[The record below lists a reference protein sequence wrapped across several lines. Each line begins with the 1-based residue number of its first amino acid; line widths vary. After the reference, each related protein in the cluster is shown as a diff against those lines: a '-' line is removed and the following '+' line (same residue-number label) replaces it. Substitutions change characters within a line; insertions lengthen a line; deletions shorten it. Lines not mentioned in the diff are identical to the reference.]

1 MCRGYWWDRVR
12 KMLANHVAII
22 FVVVYVVEVALIIL
36 GNAFTIFVFSTLTRT
51 SHIKRTCYLL
61 INLAVADVFV
71 GITEPIILGTS
82 KFHKMTATTSNLKPL
97 KARREPDLPGAMQL
111 FALSVSVFFLALI
124 SLERAFAVLKPLR
137 HRVAS
142 TRIYIYSIVVVWA
155 VGIFIFGLLALIYHI
170 DQKMEMKTLHVAVHL
185 CLFIPLLV
193 ICASYLKIRAR
204 LSSTAPEVAV
214 VNIRQTTKHNAR
226 LSRTLFVVI
235 ALSLLFWLP
244 AVALYTGMH
253 ICHCSFHPY
262 MMWTVNALL
271 LANSLVNPFVYSFRM
286 PVFKEALEKL
296 SRKRT
301 RHIEATS
308 RGLSLFPNPRINHT
322 SFSATATCGSSQ
334 LKPCTESG
342 DQHITASS
350 PKLSPAVSTACNGAR
365 QASTPTTSIVT
376 RL

>member
-1 MCRGYWWDRVR
+1 
-12 KMLANHVAII
+12 MLANHVAII

-61 INLAVADVFV
+61 INLAVADLFV

-82 KFHKMTATTSNLKPL
+82 KFHKMTATTSKLKPL
-97 KARREPDLPGAMQL
+97 KARRETDLPGAMQL
-111 FALSVSVFFLALI
+111 FALSVSVLFLALI

-214 VNIRQTTKHNAR
+214 VNIRQITKHNAR

-296 SRKRT
+296 WLRKRT

-308 RGLSLFPNPRINHT
+308 LGLSLFPTPRMNQT
-322 SFSATATCGSSQ
+322 SFSAAATCGGSQ

-365 QASTPTTSIVT
+365 QASTPSTSIVT

>member
-1 MCRGYWWDRVR
+1 
-12 KMLANHVAII
+12 MLANHVAII

-61 INLAVADVFV
+61 INLAVADLFV
-71 GITEPIILGTS
+71 GITEPIVLGTS
-82 KFHKMTATTSNLKPL
+82 KFHEMTATTSKQSKLKGMNERKSL
-97 KARREPDLPGAMQL
+97 KEKSETELPKAMQL
-111 FALSVSVFFLALI
+111 FALSASVFFLALI

-142 TRIYIYSIVVVWA
+142 TRVYIYSIVVVWA
-155 VGIFIFGLLALIYHI
+155 VGIFIFGLMALSFYYLKLAR
-170 DQKMEMKTLHVAVHL
+170 ETVHVVVHF
-185 CLFIPLLV
+185 CLFISFV
-193 ICASYLKIRAR
+193 MICASYLKIRTR

-214 VNIRQTTKHNAR
+214 VNRRQTAEYNLR

-301 RHIEATS
+301 RPIEATS

-322 SFSATATCGSSQ
+322 SFSATATCGGSQ

-350 PKLSPAVSTACNGAR
+350 PKLSPAVSTSCNGAR
-365 QASTPTTSIVT
+365 QATTPLTSIVT

>member
-1 MCRGYWWDRVR
+1 
-12 KMLANHVAII
+12 MLANDVVII
-22 FVVVYVVEVALIIL
+22 FVVVYAVEAALIIF

-61 INLAVADVFV
+61 INLAVADLFV
-71 GITEPIILGTS
+71 GITEPIVLGTS
-82 KFHKMTATTSNLKPL
+82 KFHEMTATTLKQSKLRGMNETNPL
-97 KARREPDLPGAMQL
+97 KGKREIRINDLSDLPVAIQL
-111 FALSVSVFFLALI
+111 FALSESVFFLALI
-124 SLERAFAVLKPLR
+124 SLERTFAVLKPLR

-142 TRIYIYSIVVVWA
+142 TRVYIYSIVVVWA
-155 VGIFIFGLLALIYHI
+155 VGIFIFGLVALIYYI
-170 DQKMEMKTLHVAVHL
+170 DQKREMKTLHVAVHI
-185 CLFIPLLV
+185 CLFISILV

-204 LSSTAPEVAV
+204 LRSTAPEVAA
-214 VNIRQTTKHNAR
+214 VNSRRTTEHNVR

-244 AVALYTGMH
+244 AVALFMGKY

-262 MMWTVNALL
+262 MMWTANALL

-308 RGLSLFPNPRINHT
+308 LGLSLFPTHRMNHT
-322 SFSATATCGSSQ
+322 GFSAAATCGGSQ
-334 LKPCTESG
+334 LKPCAESG
-342 DQHITASS
+342 YQHITAS
-350 PKLSPAVSTACNGAR
+350 SPAVSTACNGAR
-365 QASTPTTSIVT
+365 QASTPSTSIVT

>member
-1 MCRGYWWDRVR
+1 
-12 KMLANHVAII
+12 MLANHVAII

-61 INLAVADVFV
+61 INLAVADLFV

-155 VGIFIFGLLALIYHI
+155 VGIFIFGLMALSFYYPKLAR
-170 DQKMEMKTLHVAVHL
+170 ETVHVVVHF
-185 CLFIPLLV
+185 CLFISFV
-193 ICASYLKIRAR
+193 MICASYLKIRTR

-214 VNIRQTTKHNAR
+214 VNSRQTAEYNVR

-322 SFSATATCGSSQ
+322 SFSATATCGGSQ

-365 QASTPTTSIVT
+365 QASTPSTSIVT

>member
-1 MCRGYWWDRVR
+1 
-12 KMLANHVAII
+12 MLANDVAII
-22 FVVVYVVEVALIIL
+22 FVVVYAVEAALIIF

-61 INLAVADVFV
+61 INLAVADLFV
-71 GITEPIILGTS
+71 GITEPIVLGTS
-82 KFHKMTATTSNLKPL
+82 KFHEMTATTTKQSKLKGMNERKSL
-97 KARREPDLPGAMQL
+97 KEKSETELPEAMQL
-111 FALSVSVFFLALI
+111 FALSASVFFLALI

-142 TRIYIYSIVVVWA
+142 TRVYIYSIVVVWA
-155 VGIFIFGLLALIYHI
+155 VGIFIFGLLVLIYYI
-170 DQKMEMKTLHVAVHL
+170 DQKMEMKTLHLAVHI
-185 CLFIPLLV
+185 CLFISILV

-214 VNIRQTTKHNAR
+214 VNSRQTTQHNVR

-296 SRKRT
+296 WLRKRT

-308 RGLSLFPNPRINHT
+308 LGLSLFPTPRMNQT
-322 SFSATATCGSSQ
+322 SFSAAATCGGSQ

-350 PKLSPAVSTACNGAR
+350 PKLSPAVSTSCNGAR
-365 QASTPTTSIVT
+365 QATTPLTSIVT

>member
-61 INLAVADVFV
+61 INLAVADLFV

-244 AVALYTGMH
+244 AFAVYIGRD
-253 ICHCSFHPY
+253 ICKRCFHPY
-262 MMWTVNALL
+262 VMWTVNVFH

-308 RGLSLFPNPRINHT
+308 RGLSLFPTPRINHT
-322 SFSATATCGSSQ
+322 SLWAAATCGGSQ

-365 QASTPTTSIVT
+365 QASTPSTSIVT

>member
-1 MCRGYWWDRVR
+1 
-12 KMLANHVAII
+12 MLANDVAII
-22 FVVVYVVEVALIIL
+22 FVVVYAVEAALLIF

-61 INLAVADVFV
+61 INLAVADLFV
-71 GITEPIILGTS
+71 GITEPIILGTK
-82 KFHKMTATTSNLKPL
+82 KFHDMRATTTKPRGMNETNIL
-97 KARREPDLPGAMQL
+97 RGKRENALPGVWIPGAMQL
-111 FALSVSVFFLALI
+111 FSSSASVFFLALI

-137 HRVAS
+137 HRVVS
-142 TRIYIYSIVVVWA
+142 TRVYIYSIVVVWA
-155 VGIFIFGLLALIYHI
+155 VGIFIFGLLVLICYI
-170 DQKMEMKTLHVAVHL
+170 DQKLEMKILHVAVHI
-185 CLFIPLLV
+185 CLFISILV
-193 ICASYLKIRAR
+193 ICSSYLKIRAR

-214 VNIRQTTKHNAR
+214 VNSRQTTQHNVR

-244 AVALYTGMH
+244 AFALFIGMY
-253 ICHCSFHPY
+253 ICDCSFHPY
-262 MMWTVNALL
+262 MKWTVDVLI

-296 SRKRT
+296 WSRKRT

-308 RGLSLFPNPRINHT
+308 LGVSLFPTPMMNHT
-322 SFSATATCGSSQ
+322 SFSAAATCGGSQ

-350 PKLSPAVSTACNGAR
+350 PKLSPAVSTACNSAR
-365 QASTPTTSIVT
+365 QATTPLTSIVT

>member
-1 MCRGYWWDRVR
+1 
-12 KMLANHVAII
+12 MLANHVAII
-22 FVVVYVVEVALIIL
+22 FVVVYAVEAALIIF

-61 INLAVADVFV
+61 INLAVADLFV
-71 GITEPIILGTS
+71 GITEPIVLGTS
-82 KFHKMTATTSNLKPL
+82 KFHEMTATTTKQSKLKGMNERKSL
-97 KARREPDLPGAMQL
+97 KEKSETELPEAMQL
-111 FALSVSVFFLALI
+111 FALSASVFFLALI

-142 TRIYIYSIVVVWA
+142 TRVYIYSIVVVWA
-155 VGIFIFGLLALIYHI
+155 VGIFIFGLLVLIYYI
-170 DQKMEMKTLHVAVHL
+170 DQKMEMKTLHLAVHI
-185 CLFIPLLV
+185 CLFISILV

-214 VNIRQTTKHNAR
+214 VNSRQTTQQNVR

-244 AVALYTGMH
+244 VFAVYIGLY
-253 ICHCSFHPY
+253 ICHCRLHPY
-262 MMWTVNALL
+262 MKWTVDVLV

-308 RGLSLFPNPRINHT
+308 RGLSLFPTPRINHT
-322 SFSATATCGSSQ
+322 SFAAAATCGGSQ

-350 PKLSPAVSTACNGAR
+350 PKLSPAVSTSCNGAR
-365 QASTPTTSIVT
+365 QATTPLTSIVT

>member
-1 MCRGYWWDRVR
+1 
-12 KMLANHVAII
+12 MLANDVAII
-22 FVVVYVVEVALIIL
+22 FVVVYAVEAALIIF

-61 INLAVADVFV
+61 INLAVADLFV
-71 GITEPIILGTS
+71 GITEPIVLGTS
-82 KFHKMTATTSNLKPL
+82 KFHEMTATTSKQSKLKGTNERKSL
-97 KARREPDLPGAMQL
+97 KEKSETELPEAMQL
-111 FALSVSVFFLALI
+111 FALSASVFFLALI

-142 TRIYIYSIVVVWA
+142 TRVYIYSIVVVWA
-155 VGIFIFGLLALIYHI
+155 VGIFIFGLLVLIYYI
-170 DQKMEMKTLHVAVHL
+170 DQKMEMKTLHLAVHI
-185 CLFIPLLV
+185 CLFISILV

-214 VNIRQTTKHNAR
+214 VNSRQTTQHNVR

-244 AVALYTGMH
+244 AFAVYIGRD
-253 ICHCSFHPY
+253 ICKRCFHPY
-262 MMWTVNALL
+262 VIWTVNVLH

-296 SRKRT
+296 WLRKRT

-308 RGLSLFPNPRINHT
+308 LGLSLFPTPRMNQT
-322 SFSATATCGSSQ
+322 SFSAAATCGGSQ
-334 LKPCTESG
+334 LQPCTESG

-350 PKLSPAVSTACNGAR
+350 PKLSPAVSTSCNGAR
-365 QASTPTTSIVT
+365 QATTPLTSIVT

>member
-1 MCRGYWWDRVR
+1 
-12 KMLANHVAII
+12 MLANDVAII
-22 FVVVYVVEVALIIL
+22 FVVVYAVETALIIF

-51 SHIKRTCYLL
+51 SHIRRTCYLL
-61 INLAVADVFV
+61 INLAVADLFV
-71 GITEPIILGTS
+71 GITETIILGTS
-82 KFHKMTATTSNLKPL
+82 KFHRMTATTSKLRGM
-97 KARREPDLPGAMQL
+97 KAKRETDLPGAMQL
-111 FALSVSVFFLALI
+111 LALSVSVFFLALI

-137 HRVAS
+137 HRVVS
-142 TRIYIYSIVVVWA
+142 TRVYIYSIVVVWA
-155 VGIFIFGLLALIYHI
+155 VGIFIFGLLVLIYHI
-170 DQKMEMKTLHVAVHL
+170 DQKMEMKTLHVAVHF
-185 CLFIPLLV
+185 CLFISILV

-214 VNIRQTTKHNAR
+214 VNSRQSIKHNAR

-235 ALSLLFWLP
+235 TLSLLFWLP
-244 AVALYTGMH
+244 AVALYTGTF
-253 ICHCSFHPY
+253 ICRCDFHPY

-296 SRKRT
+296 WSRKRT
-301 RHIEATS
+301 RHIAATS
-308 RGLSLFPNPRINHT
+308 LGLSLFPTPRMNHT
-322 SFSATATCGSSQ
+322 SFSAAATSGGSQ

-365 QASTPTTSIVT
+365 QASTPSTSIVT

>member
-1 MCRGYWWDRVR
+1 
-12 KMLANHVAII
+12 MLANDVAII
-22 FVVVYVVEVALIIL
+22 FVVVYAVEAALIIF

-61 INLAVADVFV
+61 INLAVADLFV
-71 GITEPIILGTS
+71 GITEPIVLGTS
-82 KFHKMTATTSNLKPL
+82 KFHEMTATTSKQSKLKGMNERKSL
-97 KARREPDLPGAMQL
+97 KEKSETELPKAMQL
-111 FALSVSVFFLALI
+111 FALSASVFFLALI
-124 SLERAFAVLKPLR
+124 SLERAFAVIKPLR
-137 HRVAS
+137 HRVVS
-142 TRIYIYSIVVVWA
+142 TRVYIYSIVVVWA
-155 VGIFIFGLLALIYHI
+155 VGIFIFGLLVLIYYI
-170 DQKMEMKTLHVAVHL
+170 DQKTEMKTLHLAVHI
-185 CLFIPLLV
+185 CFFISILV

-214 VNIRQTTKHNAR
+214 VNSRQTTQHNVR

-296 SRKRT
+296 WLRKRT
-301 RHIEATS
+301 RHIEAT
-308 RGLSLFPNPRINHT
+308 RLGLSLFPTPRMNQT
-322 SFSATATCGSSQ
+322 SFSAAATCGGSQ

-350 PKLSPAVSTACNGAR
+350 PKLSPAVSTSCNGAR
-365 QASTPTTSIVT
+365 QATTPLTSIVT

>member
-1 MCRGYWWDRVR
+1 
-12 KMLANHVAII
+12 MLANHVAII
-22 FVVVYVVEVALIIL
+22 FVVVYAVEAALIIF

-61 INLAVADVFV
+61 INLAVADLFV
-71 GITEPIILGTS
+71 GITEPIVLGTS
-82 KFHKMTATTSNLKPL
+82 KFHEMTATTSKQSKLKGMNERKSL
-97 KARREPDLPGAMQL
+97 KEKSETELPEAMQL
-111 FALSVSVFFLALI
+111 FALSASVFFLALI

-142 TRIYIYSIVVVWA
+142 TRVYIYSIVVVWA
-155 VGIFIFGLLALIYHI
+155 VGIFIFGLLVLIYYI
-170 DQKMEMKTLHVAVHL
+170 DQKMEMKTLHLAVHI
-185 CLFIPLLV
+185 CLFISILV

-214 VNIRQTTKHNAR
+214 VNSRQTTQHNVR

-244 AVALYTGMH
+244 AFAVYIGRD
-253 ICHCSFHPY
+253 ICKRCFHPY
-262 MMWTVNALL
+262 VIWTVNVLH

-296 SRKRT
+296 WLRKRT

-308 RGLSLFPNPRINHT
+308 LGLSLFPTPRMNQT
-322 SFSATATCGSSQ
+322 SFSAAATCGGSQ

-350 PKLSPAVSTACNGAR
+350 PKLSPAVSTSCNGAR
-365 QASTPTTSIVT
+365 QATTPLTSTVT

>member
-1 MCRGYWWDRVR
+1 
-12 KMLANHVAII
+12 MLANDVAII
-22 FVVVYVVEVALIIL
+22 FVVVYAVEAALIIF

-61 INLAVADVFV
+61 INLAVADLFV
-71 GITEPIILGTS
+71 GITEPIVLGTS
-82 KFHKMTATTSNLKPL
+82 KFHEMTATTSKQSKLKGMNERKSL
-97 KARREPDLPGAMQL
+97 KEKSETELPKAMQL
-111 FALSVSVFFLALI
+111 FALSASVFFLALI

-142 TRIYIYSIVVVWA
+142 TRVYIYSIVVVWA
-155 VGIFIFGLLALIYHI
+155 VGIFIFGLLVLIYYI
-170 DQKMEMKTLHVAVHL
+170 DQKTEMKTLHLAVHI
-185 CLFIPLLV
+185 CFFISILV

-214 VNIRQTTKHNAR
+214 VNSRQTTQHNVR

-296 SRKRT
+296 WLKKRT
-301 RHIEATS
+301 KHIEATS
-308 RGLSLFPNPRINHT
+308 LGLSLFPTPRMNQT
-322 SFSATATCGSSQ
+322 SFSAAATCGGSQ

-350 PKLSPAVSTACNGAR
+350 PKLSPAVSTSCNGAR
-365 QASTPTTSIVT
+365 QATTPLTSIVT

>member
-1 MCRGYWWDRVR
+1 
-12 KMLANHVAII
+12 MLANDVAII

-51 SHIKRTCYLL
+51 SHIRRTCYLL
-61 INLAVADVFV
+61 INLAVADLLV
-71 GITEPIILGTS
+71 GITEPIILGME
-82 KFHKMTATTSNLKPL
+82 KYHQMTATTSKPRGINETNPVRG
-97 KARREPDLPGAMQL
+97 KRENALRVVWIPGAMQL
-111 FALSVSVFFLALI
+111 FASSASVFFLALI

-137 HRVAS
+137 HRVVS
-142 TRIYIYSIVVVWA
+142 TRVYIYSIVVVWA
-155 VGIFIFGLLALIYHI
+155 VGIFIFGLMALSFYYLKLAR
-170 DQKMEMKTLHVAVHL
+170 ETVHVVVHF
-185 CLFIPLLV
+185 CLFISFV
-193 ICASYLKIRAR
+193 MICASYLKIRTR

-214 VNIRQTTKHNAR
+214 VNRRQTAEYNVR

-296 SRKRT
+296 WLRKRT

-308 RGLSLFPNPRINHT
+308 LGLSLFPTPRMNQT
-322 SFSATATCGSSQ
+322 SFSAAATCGGSQ

-365 QASTPTTSIVT
+365 QASTPSTSIVT

>member
-1 MCRGYWWDRVR
+1 
-12 KMLANHVAII
+12 MLANHVAII

-61 INLAVADVFV
+61 INLAVADLFV

-82 KFHKMTATTSNLKPL
+82 KFRKMTATTSKLTPL
-97 KARREPDLPGAMQL
+97 KARRETDLPGAMQL
-111 FALSVSVFFLALI
+111 FALSVSVLFLALI

-185 CLFIPLLV
+185 YLFIPLLV

-296 SRKRT
+296 WLRKRT
-301 RHIEATS
+301 RHIEAT
-308 RGLSLFPNPRINHT
+308 RLGLSLFPTPRMNQT
-322 SFSATATCGSSQ
+322 SFSAAATCGGSQ

-365 QASTPTTSIVT
+365 QASTPSTSIVT

>member
-1 MCRGYWWDRVR
+1 M
-12 KMLANHVAII
+12 
-22 FVVVYVVEVALIIL
+22 IIL
-36 GNAFTIFVFSTLTRT
+36 GNAFTIFVFSAPTRT
-51 SHIKRTCYLL
+51 SHIRRTCYVL
-61 INLAVADVFV
+61 INLAVADLFV
-71 GITEPIILGTS
+71 GITEPIILGTI
-82 KFHKMTATTSNLKPL
+82 KFHDMRATTTKPRGMNETNIL
-97 KARREPDLPGAMQL
+97 RGKRENALPGVWIPGAMQL
-111 FALSVSVFFLALI
+111 FSSSASVFFLALI

-137 HRVAS
+137 HRVVS
-142 TRIYIYSIVVVWA
+142 TRVYIYSIVVVWA
-155 VGIFIFGLLALIYHI
+155 VGILIFGLMGLSFYYPKLERETVDI
-170 DQKMEMKTLHVAVHL
+170 VVHF
-185 CLFIPLLV
+185 CLFISLLV

-244 AVALYTGMH
+244 AVALYTGMY

-296 SRKRT
+296 WLRKRT

-308 RGLSLFPNPRINHT
+308 LGLSLFPTPRMNQT
-322 SFSATATCGSSQ
+322 SFSAAATGGGSQ

-350 PKLSPAVSTACNGAR
+350 PKLSPAVSTSCNGAR
-365 QASTPTTSIVT
+365 QASTPSTSIVT

>member
-1 MCRGYWWDRVR
+1 
-12 KMLANHVAII
+12 MLANHVAII

-61 INLAVADVFV
+61 INLAVADLFV

-244 AVALYTGMH
+244 AFAVYIGRD
-253 ICHCSFHPY
+253 ICKRCFHPY
-262 MMWTVNALL
+262 VMWTVNVFH

-301 RHIEATS
+301 RPIEATS
-308 RGLSLFPNPRINHT
+308 RGLRLFPNPRINHT
-322 SFSATATCGSSQ
+322 SFSATATCGGSQ

-365 QASTPTTSIVT
+365 QASTPSTSIVT